1 MRAVIGMLR
10 EESEAIEASGP
21 NRERVAVLID
31 DLRRREYEPTV
42 LFASFDWRLARS
54 LDLSE
59 QIPTRR
65 GIAHYLAGYVDGI
78 PLIQWARMPD
88 DRVFAV
94 DLRAF
99 VRIQEA
105 VDTTGHAMPPTVD
118 FTEVDEDQAQ
128 EIARRSEDGAGDEEP
143 EPERVAELM
152 TRIRL
157 DLKRPFV
164 LTLLDSGACG
174 HVIVEETRE

>member
-1 MRAVIGMLR
+1 
-10 EESEAIEASGP
+10 
-21 NRERVAVLID
+21 
-31 DLRRREYEPTV
+31 
-42 LFASFDWRLARS
+42 
-54 LDLSE
+54 
-59 QIPTRR
+59 
-65 GIAHYLAGYVDGI
+65 
-78 PLIQWARMPD
+78 MPD
-88 DRVFAV
+88 DQVFAV

-143 EPERVAELM
+143 EPEPEQVAELM
-152 TRIRL
+152 TQIRL

-174 HVIVEETRE
+174 HVIVGETRE